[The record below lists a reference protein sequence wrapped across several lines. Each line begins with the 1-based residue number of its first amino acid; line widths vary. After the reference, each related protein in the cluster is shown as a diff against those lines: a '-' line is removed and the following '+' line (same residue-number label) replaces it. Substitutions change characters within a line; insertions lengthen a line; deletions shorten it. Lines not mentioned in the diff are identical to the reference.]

1 MHGTFFRHEALD
13 SGYTDADLRA
23 AVRAGVLHRVRQ
35 GAYASAR
42 VWVKADATSR
52 HRILAR
58 TLLRQ
63 MPGPVALTHTSSMI
77 ERGVQTWGIDLRK
90 VHLTRLDKGAGRV
103 DKDAVH
109 HEGELSETDL
119 EQVNGLLVVKAP
131 RGLVEAV
138 TITGVQSGLVM
149 ADSALHLGIVE
160 ADEFTATYE
169 AMRQWPRARV
179 VQLVHR
185 LADGRA
191 ESPGETRTRYLCWTR
206 GLPMPELQFRVYDEH
221 GQLIA
226 IVDFYWRQLGVLGE
240 FDGRIKYGR
249 LLKPGQ
255 EPGDVMFEEK
265 RREDLV
271 REVTR
276 LPMVRFTWDQF
287 QDPKLMASRV
297 WKLARRSA

>member
-1 MHGTFFRHEALD
+1 
-13 SGYTDADLRA
+13 
-23 AVRAGVLHRVRQ
+23 
-35 GAYASAR
+35 
-42 VWVKADATSR
+42 
-52 HRILAR
+52 
-58 TLLRQ
+58 
-63 MPGPVALTHTSSMI
+63 
-77 ERGVQTWGIDLRK
+77 
-90 VHLTRLDKGAGRV
+90 
-103 DKDAVH
+103 
-109 HEGELSETDL
+109 
-119 EQVNGLLVVKAP
+119 
-131 RGLVEAV
+131 
-138 TITGVQSGLVM
+138 
-149 ADSALHLGIVE
+149 
-160 ADEFTATYE
+160 
-169 AMRQWPRARV
+169 
-179 VQLVHR
+179 
-185 LADGRA
+185 
-191 ESPGETRTRYLCWTR
+191 
-206 GLPMPELQFRVYDEH
+206 MPELQFRVYDEH